1 MPSGWPARWLA
12 GLAAALLTGLLM
24 FAAIAGI
31 VGSGVA
37 GADSR
42 ESELA
47 LIRAEIVRLS
57 SRLDTVRGAQS
68 GLRGEVAAADLQLQ
82 LQQQRIAEAIAARNL
97 ATSRV
102 EAGEREVI
110 RLSQALEVA
119 RRGLQRRV
127 AGLYRLGRQ
136 GYLRLLLAV
145 KPDRRLIPSVRLI
158 RYLAQRDHASVA
170 EYRAAER
177 RLSAERGQLLAQR
190 SEAERWLRNEEVR
203 RRQLL
208 ALRRH
213 KAALLARLDQEQR
226 TLAAETVSLAEKA
239 SKLSAF
245 LDLITSK
252 EGALAGTPIQQFRGV
267 LDQPVQGR
275 VTAGFGPRLDPRYR
289 TQVPHNGVDFA
300 TASDSEVKAV
310 FPGKVLYAA
319 PFEGY
324 GNTVIVQHPG
334 RVFTLYAGLAS
345 VRVGR
350 EGMVSLGDVVG
361 RSADTL
367 YFEIRVEN
375 RPENPLTWFR

>member
-1 MPSGWPARWLA
+1 MARLTE
-12 GLAAALLTGLLM
+12 AL
-24 FAAIAGI
+24 
-31 VGSGVA
+31 GVA
-37 GADSR
+37 R
-42 ESELA
+42 
-47 LIRAEIVRLS
+47 
-57 SRLDTVRGAQS
+57 Q
-68 GLRGEVAAADLQLQ
+68 
-82 LQQQRIAEAIAARNL
+82 
-97 ATSRV
+97 
-102 EAGEREVI
+102 
-110 RLSQALEVA
+110 
-119 RRGLQRRV
+119 GLQRRV

-158 RYLAQRDHASVA
+158 RYLARRDYAAVA
-170 EYRAAER
+170 DYRQAER
-177 RLSAERGQLLAQR
+177 RLTAERGLLLAQR
-190 SEAERWLRNEEVR
+190 GEAERWLRDEEVR

-208 ALRRH
+208 ALRQN

-226 TLAAETVSLAEKA
+226 TLSAETLSLGEKA
-239 SKLSAF
+239 RKLSAF
-245 LDLITSK
+245 LDLLTGR
-252 EGALAGTPIQQFRGV
+252 EGGSLAGTPIQQFRGV
-267 LDQPVQGR
+267 LDPPVQGR
-275 VTAGFGPRLDPRYR
+275 VTSGFGPRLDPRYR
-289 TQVPHNGVDFA
+289 TQVPHNGVDFS
-300 TASDSEVKAV
+300 TAPDSEVRAV

-334 RVFTLYAGLAS
+334 RVFTLYAGLSA